1 MTKKFDFKSGTTVII
16 SENTIHILREDAKSA
31 AKALLSGRTM
41 GKMVIKKASIS
52 GIIFHSDYMIIC
64 ASGLP
69 TPSDF
74 KVTSITDIKQYPNC
88 IVAKESELS
97 ELYNELVKIF

>member
-1 MTKKFDFKSGTTVII
+1 MKQVFNLKSGTTVII
-16 SENTIHILREDAKSA
+16 AENTIHILREDAKSA

-41 GKMVIKKASIS
+41 GKMVIKKTSIT
-52 GIIFHSDYMIIC
+52 GIIFFSDYMIIC

-88 IVAKESELS
+88 IVAKESELI